1 MAGGSFD
8 SSEQLHRELVR
19 LLRVAF
25 PTLEDLRAFAAE
37 HAPELLAAWQI
48 SLGAAAPAPALPL
61 VSRVRNRL
69 RLYSAPP
76 PSLGRPSAEA
86 PARELARLLI
96 DEAHARGSE
105 HALLDAVG
113 RARTYLI
120 DEVIAV
126 RALLRG
132 ERGHPPFP
140 RSPLTSRSLQRQP
153 GPIGFGGEA
162 HTPTTSGRDTGDF
175 AVPPL
180 PAGYGPGDEPL
191 TQPPPFRS
199 TGAFSIPSFPAG
211 YIEKGLDLPLETA
224 GGDSDESPGPGLSGD
239 PLAAAT
245 PQAQPASAAEAPRL
259 PPQIV
264 SLGFANLHDPSAF
277 LVDRTLATDD
287 DYLLWLEIQPD
298 LVPGS
303 AGGAVPM
310 SGLREGDLIEVIL
323 FGFPDQLQLGEH
335 RHGRIR
341 LAAAGNRVEQP
352 AWPRTPRELASL
364 TLYFAVRTP
373 DKPGSYSL
381 RANLYSRGLLLQ
393 SHLVTAQVTA
403 PAREHRQAVRRIVD
417 YNLTASLD
425 TARLGQHSACDV
437 SLFLNDDGKGTH
449 SLRFVS
455 SSDGVPEQIADG
467 HIEAGRLAKAMD
479 YSRQALRF
487 AAWGKLDPYTREDRY
502 ALASAAPEHLA
513 KAWRLLARRGANLW
527 LEIAEMFG
535 YLGAQALALREKMR
549 APGRLQLALKASA
562 DAVLPAALIYD
573 YPLDVGLQDLSIC
586 KTATAAIA
594 AGRDLAAEPCF
605 QGQCPH
611 YQEPDIV
618 CPGGFWG
625 FRHELGL
632 PIHLPKGEV
641 VAEIPRQG
649 LVRAFAGLSLDPAF
663 VKRDAHIA
671 ELAALFDGG
680 CEVLRDRKSCL
691 ARLKEERHVVYFYCH
706 GGLAAE
712 TDTPFLEVG
721 PPGSDPLF
729 AQSLLNA
736 GVSWEK
742 LRPLVMLN
750 GCHTTAASPE
760 AMFSM
765 LSAFASHCNA
775 AGVIGT
781 EVTTFEPV
789 AVPFGLELLKRFLG
803 GEPLGAAVRQ
813 ARLALLRTGNPLGL
827 MYIPYALPSLRLV

>member
-140 RSPLTSRSLQRQP
+140 RSALATRSLPRQP
-153 GPIGFGGEA
+153 DPIGFGEP
-162 HTPTTSGRDTGDF
+162 HTPTPSGRDTGNF

-180 PAGYGPGDEPL
+180 PSGYGSAEEAFTLSLRNRRPPSTPQPG
-191 TQPPPFRS
+191 
-199 TGAFSIPSFPAG
+199 G

-224 GGDSDESPGPGLSGD
+224 GADSDEGPGFSAE
-239 PLAAAT
+239 PSSAAT
-245 PQAQPASAAEAPRL
+245 PQAQPANATSAPRL

-303 AGGAVPM
+303 ATGAVPL

-425 TARLGQHSACDV
+425 TARLGPHSACDV

-455 SSDGVPEQIADG
+455 SSEGVPEQIADG

-487 AAWGKLDPYTREDRY
+487 AAWGKLDPYTKEDRY

-586 KTATAAIA
+586 KTANAAIA

-649 LVRAFAGLSLDPAF
+649 PVRAFAALSLDPAF

-691 ARLKEERHVVYFYCH
+691 ERLEEERHVVYFYCH

-736 GVSWEK
+736 GVTWET

-789 AVPFGLELLKRFLG
+789 AVPFGLEFFKRFLS
-803 GEPLGAAVRQ
+803 GEPLGAAVRH

-827 MYIPYALPSLRLV
+827 MYVPYALPSLRLV

>member
-48 SLGAAAPAPALPL
+48 SLGPAAPAPELPL

-96 DEAHARGSE
+96 DEAHAKGSE

-113 RARTYLI
+113 RACTYLI

-132 ERGHPPFP
+132 ERGHSPFP
-140 RSPLTSRSLQRQP
+140 RSALATRSLPRQP
-153 GPIGFGGEA
+153 DPIGFGEP
-162 HTPTTSGRDTGDF
+162 HTPTPSGRDTGNF

-180 PAGYGPGDEPL
+180 PSGYGSGEE
-191 TQPPPFRS
+191 
-199 TGAFSIPSFPAG
+199 AFTLSLRNRRIPSTPQPGG

-224 GGDSDESPGPGLSGD
+224 GADSDEGPGFGAEPSS
-239 PLAAAT
+239 AAP
-245 PQAQPASAAEAPRL
+245 PQAQPAGAPKALHL

-277 LVDRTLATDD
+277 LVGLTLATDD

-303 AGGAVPM
+303 ADGAVPM
-310 SGLREGDLIEVIL
+310 SGLREGDLIEVIV

-352 AWPRTPRELASL
+352 AWPRTPHELAPL

-425 TARLGQHSACDV
+425 TARLGPHTACDV

-467 HIEAGRLAKAMD
+467 HIEAGRLAKAMG
-479 YSRQALRF
+479 YAREALRF
-487 AAWGKLDPYTREDRY
+487 AAWGKVEPYTPEDRY
-502 ALASAAPEHLA
+502 ALANPAPKHLQH
-513 KAWRLLARRGANLW
+513 AWKLLALRGANLW
-527 LEIAEMFG
+527 VEISEMFG

-573 YPLDVGLQDLSIC
+573 YPLDVGLADSMTIC
-586 KTATAAIA
+586 ATAAAAIA
-594 AGRDLAAEPCF
+594 AGGDLTDEPCF
-605 QGQCPH
+605 RGQCPS
-611 YQEPDIV
+611 YQDPAIV

-649 LVRAFAGLSLDPAF
+649 PVRAFAALSLDPAF

-691 ARLKEERHVVYFYCH
+691 ERLEEERHVVYFYCH
-706 GGLAAE
+706 GGLSAE
-712 TDTPFLEVG
+712 TETPYLEVG
-721 PPGSDPLF
+721 PRGSAPLF

-736 GVSWEK
+736 GVTWEK

-789 AVPFGLELLKRFLG
+789 AVPFGLELFKRFLG
-803 GEPLGAAVRQ
+803 GESLGAAVRH

-827 MYIPYALPSLRLV
+827 MYVPYALPSLRLV

>member
-1 MAGGSFD
+1 MALRSD
-8 SSEQLHRELVR
+8 DDRLHRELVR

-25 PTLEDLRAFAAE
+25 STLLELRAFAAE

-48 SLGAAAPAPALPL
+48 SLEPGPEPAPERSLA
-61 VSRVRNRL
+61 SRVRRRL

-86 PARELARLLI
+86 PARALARLLV
-96 DEAHARGSE
+96 DEAHASGSE

-113 RARTYLI
+113 RARPYLI
-120 DEVIAV
+120 DQVIAV

-132 ERGHPPFP
+132 ERGRPPFP
-140 RSPLTSRSLQRQP
+140 RPLTSRSLSRQP
-153 GPIGFGGEA
+153 SPPPGFGDEKFTA
-162 HTPTTSGRDTGDF
+162 PPQGRDTGSF
-175 AVPPL
+175 AIPPL
-180 PAGYGPGDEPL
+180 PEGYVDRG
-191 TQPPPFRS
+191 
-199 TGAFSIPSFPAG
+199 I
-211 YIEKGLDLPLETA
+211 DLSLSTA
-224 GGDSDESPGPGLSGD
+224 GGGGGESMGPGALLGED
-239 PLAAAT
+239 PLPTAAA
-245 PQAQPASAAEAPRL
+245 PAALTTSL

-264 SLGFANLHDPSAF
+264 SLGFANLDDPSAF
-277 LVDRTLATDD
+277 VVDRTLATDD
-287 DYLLWLEIQPD
+287 DALLWLEIQPD

-303 AGGAVPM
+303 AGGEVPLT
-310 SGLREGDLIEVIL
+310 GLREGDLIDVIV
-323 FGFPDQLQLGEH
+323 FGFPEQLQLDEH

-341 LAAAGNRVEQP
+341 LSAAGNRVVQP
-352 AWPRTPRELASL
+352 AWPRTPAELAPL

-381 RANLYSRGLLLQ
+381 RANLYCRGLLLQ

-403 PAREHRQAVRRIVD
+403 PAREHRQAVRRVVD

-425 TARLGQHSACDV
+425 TARLGEHSTCDV

-467 HIEAGRLAKAMD
+467 HIEAARLAKAMG
-479 YSRQALRF
+479 YARQALRY
-487 AAWGKLDPYTREDRY
+487 AAWGKVEPYTPDDRY
-502 ALASAAPEHLA
+502 ALAAPKPEHVQH
-513 KAWRLLARRGANLW
+513 AWKLLALRGANLW
-527 LEIAEMFG
+527 VEISEMFG
-535 YLGAQALALREKMR
+535 YLGVQALALREKMR
-549 APGRLQLALKASA
+549 TPGRLQLALKASA

-573 YPLDVGLQDLSIC
+573 YPLDVGLADEMTIC
-586 KTATAAIA
+586 AAATAAISGGA
-594 AGRDLAAEPCF
+594 DLASEPCF
-605 QGQCPH
+605 RGQCPN
-611 YQEPDIV
+611 YQEPTII

-649 LVRAFAGLSLDPAF
+649 PVRAFAALSLDPAF
-663 VKRDAHIA
+663 VERDAHIA

-680 CEVLRDRKSCL
+680 CELLRDRQSCL
-691 ARLKEERHVVYFYCH
+691 TRLEEERHVVYFYCH

-712 TDTPFLEVG
+712 TDTPYLEVG
-721 PPGSDPLF
+721 PRGSAPLF

-742 LRPLVMLN
+742 LCPLVMLN

-775 AGVIGT
+775 AGIIGT
-781 EVTTFEPV
+781 EITTFEPV
-789 AVPFGLELLKRFLG
+789 AVPFGLELMRRFLR
-803 GEPLGAAVRQ
+803 GEPLGAAVRH

-827 MYIPYALPSLRLV
+827 MYVPYALPSLRLV